1 MKKMHQFWTLLKFQ
15 LRANPGIFVFPILFL
30 IPLMSSH
37 SAGLQDKFDHCLS
50 LQVGQTMFIIL
61 TVVTAPQLLAPELS
75 LIRSG
80 MVTRESGTEFL
91 LTRAT
96 DRPLIL
102 RMRSVLYYSLVLI
115 IPFTLLC
122 YSLTNPR
129 LDLKESD
136 AKIYKM
142 VLHQVPGST
151 QVQSMSG
158 VDVSGHL
165 ITQSDRNELVSIPY
179 GKTMIASW
187 RILLLAASI
196 ACTQIFILL
205 ICQLRFQKLLFYGV
219 GMGLIFLPLPL
230 MIFTDKM
237 NFEFHSTYWNEI
249 AFIFFAAHQI
259 LCWLIAIAVL
269 VLGQIWCEKRFSRME
284 Q

>member
-1 MKKMHQFWTLLKFQ
+1 
-15 LRANPGIFVFPILFL
+15 
-30 IPLMSSH
+30 
-37 SAGLQDKFDHCLS
+37 
-50 LQVGQTMFIIL
+50 MFIIFA
-61 TVVTAPQLLAPELS
+61 VVTAPQLLAPELS

-91 LTRAT
+91 LTQAT

-102 RMRSVLYYSLVLI
+102 RMRSVLYYTLVLI

-136 AKIYKM
+136 ARIYKM

-151 QVQSMSG
+151 QVQNMSG

-187 RILLLAASI
+187 RILLLACSI
-196 ACTQIFILL
+196 ACTQIFIFL
-205 ICQLRFQKLLFYGV
+205 ICQLRFQKLLYYGV

-237 NFEFHSTYWNEI
+237 NFEFHSTDWNEI